1 MVPYHLG
8 IIMDGNRRWAREKG
22 LPVLE
27 GHRRGFEKFKEAAKW
42 CKKKGV
48 RILTV
53 FAFSTENW
61 NRSKQEVSY
70 LMQLLKLALSK
81 KEIES
86 LNKEGAR
93 LQIIGQRERFPKE
106 IQKLIAEAE
115 EKTKKNKDVIL
126 NLTLSYGGRAEI
138 LEAVKNIVR
147 KKVSPDKIDEK
158 LFSQN
163 LWIKGVPDPDL
174 IIRTSGEQRLSGF
187 LIWQAAYSELYF
199 HEKYWPEFS
208 EKDLDQVFAEFSRRQ
223 RRFGK

>member
-22 LPVLE
+22 LPLLE
-27 GHRRGFEKFKEAAKW
+27 GHRKGFEKFKEAARW

-48 RILTV
+48 KILTV
-53 FAFSTENW
+53 FAFSAENW
-61 NRSKQEVSY
+61 SRSKQEVSY
-70 LMQLLKLALSK
+70 LIGLLKLALSK
-81 KEIES
+81 KEVEN
-86 LNKEGAR
+86 LNKDGAR
-93 LQIIGQRERFPKE
+93 LQIIGQKERFSKD
-106 IQKLIAEAE
+106 IQKLMAEAE
-115 EKTKKNKDVIL
+115 EKTKNNKEVIF
-126 NLTLSYGGRAEI
+126 NLALSYGGRAEI

-147 KKVSPDKIDEK
+147 KKVSPDKINEK

-163 LWIKGVPDPDL
+163 LWTKGMPDPDL
-174 IIRTSGEQRLSGF
+174 IIRTSGEERLSGF

>member
-8 IIMDGNRRWAREKG
+8 IIMDGNRRWAKEKG
-22 LPVLE
+22 LPLLE
-27 GHRRGFEKFKEAAKW
+27 GHRKGFEKFKEAAKW

-48 RILTV
+48 KILTV

-61 NRSKQEVSY
+61 KRSKQEIKY
-70 LMQLLKLALSK
+70 LMNLLRLALSK
-81 KEIES
+81 KEVEN

-93 LQIIGQRERFPKE
+93 LQIIGQKERFPKE
-106 IQKLIAEAE
+106 IQKLISEAE
-115 EKTKKNKDVIL
+115 EKTKNNKEVIL

-147 KKVSPDKIDEK
+147 KKISPEKIDEK
-158 LFSQN
+158 LFGEN

-208 EKDLDQVFAEFSRRQ
+208 EKDLDQIFAEFSRRQ

>member
-1 MVPYHLG
+1 
-8 IIMDGNRRWAREKG
+8 
-22 LPVLE
+22 
-27 GHRRGFEKFKEAAKW
+27 
-42 CKKKGV
+42 
-48 RILTV
+48 
-53 FAFSTENW
+53 
-61 NRSKQEVSY
+61 
-70 LMQLLKLALSK
+70 MQLLKLALSK

-199 HEKYWPEFS
+199 HEKYWPEFR